1 MTSRIPWTRQQLL
14 VALSLYCRL
23 PYGRIHHGNPEI
35 IRYAKAIGRTPSAL
49 AMKLVNIAGIDPV
62 ITSSGRRGL
71 TNASRADREMWEQM
85 HSDWNRF
92 VAESHQAMDDCGLV
106 PESEEDL
113 AEIEPDLTHRRGEDR
128 IVQST
133 ARRGQAFFRSAIL
146 SAYDRR
152 CCVTG
157 LSIPTLLIASHIVPW
172 THDETNRVN
181 PKNGLL
187 LSVLHDRAFDRG
199 LITFDEELNLRVSPA
214 IPNDAFF
221 SYAVASY
228 DGKPIRCPDKFA
240 PDQKLLAYHREHI
253 FQE

>member
-1 MTSRIPWTRQQLL
+1 M
-14 VALSLYCRL
+14 V
-23 PYGRIHHGNPEI
+23 
-35 IRYAKAIGRTPSAL
+35 
-49 AMKLVNIAGIDPV
+49 
-62 ITSSGRRGL
+62 
-71 TNASRADREMWEQM
+71 
-85 HSDWNRF
+85 
-92 VAESHQAMDDCGLV
+92 
-106 PESEEDL
+106 DL
-113 AEIEPDLTHRRGEDR
+113 AEIEPDLTPRRGEDR
-128 IVQST
+128 LVQT
-133 ARRGQAFFRSAIL
+133 TVRRGQAFFRSAVS

-187 LSVLHDRAFDRG
+187 LSPLHDRAFDRG
-199 LITFDEELNLRVSPA
+199 LIALDDNLILRVSRA
-214 IPNDAFF
+214 IPEDAFF

-228 DGKPIRCPDKFA
+228 DGKPFRCPDKFA